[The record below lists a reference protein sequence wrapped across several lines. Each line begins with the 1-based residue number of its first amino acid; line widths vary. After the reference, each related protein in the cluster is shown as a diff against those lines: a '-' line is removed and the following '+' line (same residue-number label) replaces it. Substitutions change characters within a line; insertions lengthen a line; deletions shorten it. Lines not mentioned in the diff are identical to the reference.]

1 VYYRREFQE
10 HTIVQQTSN
19 AELLQA
25 MRECLVNLEN
35 SDAADDQVTHDLK
48 QALNK
53 KIAQL
58 EEQQPFRLGENY
70 C

>member
-1 VYYRREFQE
+1 MP
-10 HTIVQQTSN
+10 QQTFN
-19 AELLQA
+19 AELLQV

-58 EEQQPFRLGENY
+58 EEGDRSY
-70 C
+70 I

>member
-1 VYYRREFQE
+1 MP
-10 HTIVQQTSN
+10 QQTSN

-25 MRECLVNLEN
+25 MRECLVNLES

-48 QALNK
+48 QALTK
-53 KIAQL
+53 KIVQL
-58 EEQQPFRLGENY
+58 EDSNLYRVGENY